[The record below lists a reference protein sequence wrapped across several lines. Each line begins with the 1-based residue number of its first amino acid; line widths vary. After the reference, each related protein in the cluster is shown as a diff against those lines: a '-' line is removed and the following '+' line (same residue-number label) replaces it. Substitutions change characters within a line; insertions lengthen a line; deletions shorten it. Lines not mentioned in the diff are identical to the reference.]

1 MQAKYV
7 VDSIFKIMINRIVYF
22 YYYTPYATQAT
33 AQRGNSES
41 RAELAPAMPSAGS
54 VDRKNGDGSH
64 DPLFALYITP

>member
-7 VDSIFKIMINRIVYF
+7 VDSIFEIMINRIIIY

-41 RAELAPAMPSAGS
+41 RAELAPAMPSASS
-54 VDRKNGDGSH
+54 VDIVNAATNGIG
-64 DPLFALYITP
+64 TGE